1 MTTTR
6 AETTHTSTPVINW
19 GLSVVNSIKGRARQH
34 KEKMP
39 LLKLGAAITVLVLLM
54 LVYVTYVNKASTF
67 GYFYKVESQNLDTI
81 TFQYNL
87 VKLDVLEQQQ
97 QLWQQVNTFD
107 ARSDPTAL
115 RDRLIIVSLDTSI
128 TNEPTPTASEA
139 VSHSEE

>member
-6 AETTHTSTPVINW
+6 AETTHTSTPVMSW

-39 LLKLGAAITVLVLLM
+39 LLKIGIAVIVLMVLM
-54 LVYVTYVNKASTF
+54 LIYVTYVNKASTY
-67 GYFYKVESQNLDTI
+67 GYFYKVESQNLDDI

-97 QLWQQVNTFD
+97 QLWRQVSTFD
-107 ARSDPTAL
+107 AWSDPAAL
-115 RDRLIIVSLDTSI
+115 RDRLIIVSLDNTTEITATS
-128 TNEPTPTASEA
+128 ESEA
-139 VSHSEE
+139 VSHSTE